1 MKRTYIGNKLFC
13 SIDVFFEPEIEQI
26 SATDIVPLYYDDAR
40 EILNEQAYADY
51 VNFLETIEEIFD
63 LYDFNI
69 TFAPTSSKTSRY
81 IWTTRNDEILADN
94 VPCFIR
100 LRVSDH
106 VQSFSE
112 RGDKLAGQKDKD
124 FAEKIKRP
132 ASKSKQR
139 YKLKE
144 LIVNKDSYSTYEEA
158 LNVFETMIR
167 EWLSDKG
174 VDVESQFGP
183 MDPW

>member
-1 MKRTYIGNKLFC
+1 MYIGNKLFC
-13 SIDVFFEPEIEQI
+13 SIDVFFELEIEQI

-51 VNFLETIEEIFD
+51 VDFLETIEEIFD

-81 IWTTRNDEILADN
+81 IWTARNDEVLANN

-106 VQSFSE
+106 IQSFSE
-112 RGDKLAGQKDKD
+112 AGRKIATQKDKE
-124 FAEKIKRP
+124 FAQKVKQP
-132 ASKSKQR
+132 KTKNKQR
-139 YKLKE
+139 YKPRE
-144 LIVNKDSYSTYEEA
+144 FIVNKEHYTTYEEA
-158 LNVFETMIR
+158 LNAFELMIR
-167 EWLSDKG
+167 KWLSDMD
-174 VDVESQFGP
+174 VDVEREFGP
-183 MDPW
+183 MEPW